1 MQFVNLNT
9 GAKMPQLGYGVYQ
22 TPIEET
28 ERCVREAIEVG
39 YRSIDTAQAYH
50 NEEGV
55 GKAIKGCGL
64 DRSELFITTKIWIS
78 NYGYENA
85 KASIDR
91 SLEKLQTEY
100 VDLFLL
106 HQPFGDYYGAYR
118 ALEEAFDSGKAKA
131 IGVSNFYP
139 DRFVDIAHFSRIK
152 PAVNQVET
160 HVFCQQRQIRKYLA
174 KTDTK
179 LMSWGPFAE
188 GKNNYFTNP
197 TLVKIG
203 EAHGKTAAQTA
214 LRFMLQ
220 DGVILIPKST
230 HKNRMEQ
237 NFDVFDFELNSAE
250 IAEIQS
256 LDLGHSLF
264 FDHHDPE
271 VVERFMGW
279 ASSHA

>member
-1 MQFVNLNT
+1 MDFVTLNT

-22 TPIEET
+22 TPVDET

-39 YRSIDTAQAYH
+39 YRSIDTAQAYQ
-50 NEEGV
+50 NESGV
-55 GKAIKGCGL
+55 GKAIAGSGL
-64 DRSELFITTKIWIS
+64 NRSEFFVTTKIWIS
-78 NYGYENA
+78 NYGYEKA
-85 KASIDR
+85 KESIDR
-91 SLEKLQTEY
+91 SLENLQTDY

-118 ALEEAFDSGKAKA
+118 ALEEAFDSGKARA

-152 PAVNQVET
+152 PAVNQVEK
-160 HVFCQQRQIRKYLA
+160 HVFCQQRQARKYLA

-179 LMSWGPFAE
+179 IMSWGPFAE

-197 TLVKIG
+197 TLVEIG
-203 EAHGKTAAQTA
+203 GSHGKTAAQVA
-214 LRFMLQ
+214 LRFLLQ

-237 NFDVFDFELNSAE
+237 NFNVFDFELNSAE
-250 IAEIQS
+250 IEKIKS

-264 FDHHDPE
+264 FDHHNPE
-271 VVERFMGW
+271 VVERFMEW
-279 ASSHA
+279 AGNQA